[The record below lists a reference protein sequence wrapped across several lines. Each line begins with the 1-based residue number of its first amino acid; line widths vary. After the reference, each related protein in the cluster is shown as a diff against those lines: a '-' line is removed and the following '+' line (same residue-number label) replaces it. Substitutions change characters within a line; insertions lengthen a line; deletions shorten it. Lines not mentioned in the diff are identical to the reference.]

1 MLHAWVAV
9 DESRGMRTIVPA
21 ISDNRRMPLNAAN
34 NSHTLPDLNTAGLL
48 IMDVDSTLIDE
59 EVIDE
64 LGAAAGVGESIRVI
78 TEQAMNGSLDFSQ
91 SLHARV
97 QLLKGLSTS
106 VFDRV
111 YARLHLT
118 NGAQELID
126 TLHAHNWKVGVV
138 SGGFTQIVDRLAE
151 RSGLDHWLA
160 NTLEVVDGALT
171 GEVLGDIVDKT
182 SKLNALRTWAD
193 SDHIPMSQTVAVGD
207 GSNDI
212 PMIESAGLGIAFCAK
227 PTVQAVAHHA
237 INTRDLR
244 QVLQLLD
251 HHNVV
256 LPNH

>member
-1 MLHAWVAV
+1 
-9 DESRGMRTIVPA
+9 
-21 ISDNRRMPLNAAN
+21 MPLNAAN
-34 NSHTLPDLNTAGLL
+34 NPHTLPDLDVPGLL

-64 LGAAAGVGESIRVI
+64 LGKAAGVGDAISAI

-97 QLLKGLSTS
+97 QLLQGLPTS

-118 NGAQELID
+118 NGASELID
-126 TLHAHNWKVGVV
+126 ALHRHHWKVGVV

-151 RSGLDHWLA
+151 RSKLDHWLA
-160 NTLEVVDGALT
+160 NTLEVADGTLT
-171 GEVLGDIVDKT
+171 GRVMGNIVDRT
-182 SKLNALRTWAD
+182 TKLKALRTWAA
-193 SDHIPMSQTVAVGD
+193 SDRIPMSQTVAVGD

-227 PTVQAVAHHA
+227 PTVQKAAHHA
-237 INTRDLR
+237 INERDLR
-244 QVLQLLD
+244 QVLKLLEPSG
-251 HHNVV
+251 
-256 LPNH
+256 LLRSGR